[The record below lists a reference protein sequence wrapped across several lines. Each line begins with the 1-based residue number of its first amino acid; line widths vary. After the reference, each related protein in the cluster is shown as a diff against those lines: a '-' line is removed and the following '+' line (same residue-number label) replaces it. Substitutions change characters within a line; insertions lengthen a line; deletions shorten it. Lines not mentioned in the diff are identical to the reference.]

1 MITLISK
8 CSAGKWLAWLVA
20 AILTLTAMQAIA
32 QGAAT
37 VIYKQGEA
45 FIERAGGFAPISVGA
60 SVPEGALLKTG
71 DTGHLYL
78 RLADDGFFVLRPK
91 TTARIALYKPV
102 PSNPEQSEFQLELV
116 NGVARAVTGK
126 VAEQAKRRFR
136 FNTPVAAIGVKGTD
150 FVVSTTAEVTYISV
164 NSGAVVASPFTT
176 SCTRTSLG
184 ACSSADASTLSASSD
199 LLLAVSTG
207 NLGVQTLDLKANPA
221 LRQFVPD
228 QTAPPLNNERPLTTS
243 RTNTYAPN
251 SIVVALVE
259 NPAVTAEVLKNSFIP
274 PETTR
279 TPSETTR
286 TPSETTMPISAQQI
300 YWGRWADVANLGKG
314 ADLGNFVKG
323 LEPIGI
329 SWPGYVVARNKDS
342 LAMPGAGVANFNL
355 NSFEAGV
362 YLGNN
367 PSSAI
372 AAQII
377 NPTLSVDFGNR
388 TFATQLSVAGGAY
401 KGDFVA
407 KGNVMSNGL
416 FEFDAGKS
424 NMAVMGGLAGNPADQ
439 AAYIFSGRIDANAMT
454 AGGTFWR
461 KAP

>member
-1 MITLISK
+1 MVLIFNQFS
-8 CSAGKWLAWLVA
+8 GRKWLAWLA
-20 AILTLTAMQAIA
+20 AAFLTLTAMQAIA
-32 QGAAT
+32 QGTAR
-37 VIYKQGEA
+37 VIYKQGET
-45 FIERAGGFAPISVGA
+45 FIERSGVFEPIAVGA

-71 DTGHLYL
+71 ETGHLYL

-150 FVVSTTAEVTYISV
+150 FVVSTTADLTYISV
-164 NSGAVVASPFTT
+164 NSGAVVASQFTT
-176 SCTRTSLG
+176 SCTRTGLG
-184 ACSSADASTLSASSD
+184 ACSSADASTLSASAD
-199 LLLAVSTG
+199 LLLAISKG
-207 NLGVQTLDLKANPA
+207 DQGVQTLDLKANPA

-228 QTAPPLNNERPLTTS
+228 QTAPPLSNERPLTTS
-243 RTNTYAPN
+243 RTNTSPQ
-251 SIVVALVE
+251 SSTVVALGE
-259 NPAVTAEVLKNSFIP
+259 NPAATAEVLKAEVLKNSFIS
-274 PETTR
+274 
-279 TPSETTR
+279 SETTR
-286 TPSETTMPISAQQI
+286 PVSAQQI
-300 YWGRWADVANLGKG
+300 YWGRWADVASLDKG
-314 ADLGNFVKG
+314 VDLGNFVKD

-329 SWPGYVVARNKDS
+329 SWPAYVVARNNDS
-342 LAMPGAGVANFNL
+342 LVMPGAGVANFSL
-355 NSFEAGV
+355 NTFEAGV

-372 AAQII
+372 AAQIT

-407 KGNVMSNGL
+407 KGTVMPTGL

-424 NMAVMGGLAGNPADQ
+424 NMVVIGGLAGNPADQ

>member
-1 MITLISK
+1 MILTTNQRS
-8 CSAGKWLAWLVA
+8 GQKWLAWLA
-20 AILTLTAMQAIA
+20 AAFLSLLAMQALA
-32 QGAAT
+32 QGAARVMYT
-37 VIYKQGEA
+37 QGET
-45 FIERAGGFAPISVGA
+45 FIERAGVFEPIAVGA

-102 PSNPEQSEFQLELV
+102 AAQPEKSEFQLELV
-116 NGVARAVTGK
+116 NGVARAITGK
-126 VAEQAKRRFR
+126 VAEQAKQRFR

-150 FVVSTTAEVTYISV
+150 FVVSTTADVTYISV
-164 NSGAVVASPFTT
+164 NSGAVVASQFTT
-176 SCTRTSLG
+176 NCTRTGLG
-184 ACSSADASTLSASSD
+184 ACSSAAASTLSASAD
-199 LLLAVSTG
+199 LLLAISTG
-207 NLGVQTLDLKANPA
+207 NVGVQTLDLKANPA
-221 LRQFVPD
+221 LRQFAPD
-228 QTAPPLNNERPLTTS
+228 QSAPPLSNERPLTTS
-243 RTNTYAPN
+243 RTSTNALSST
-251 SIVVALVE
+251 VVVLGD
-259 NPAVTAEVLKNSFIP
+259 NPAATAEVLKSSLTP
-274 PETTR
+274 PTKAISPEV
-279 TPSETTR
+279 
-286 TPSETTMPISAQQI
+286 SAQQI

-314 ADLGNFVKG
+314 VDLGNFVKG

-329 SWPGYVVARNKDS
+329 SWPGYVVARDKDS
-342 LAMPGAGVANFNL
+342 LVMPGAGVANFNL

-367 PSSAI
+367 PGSAI
-372 AAQII
+372 AAQIT

-401 KGDFVA
+401 KGYFVA
-407 KGNVMSNGL
+407 KGTVLPTGG

-424 NMAVMGGLAGNPADQ
+424 NMTVMGGLAGNPADQ

>member
-1 MITLISK
+1 MILMTNKFSER
-8 CSAGKWLAWLVA
+8 KWLAWLVGA
-20 AILTLTAMQAIA
+20 FLTLTAMQAIA
-32 QGAAT
+32 QGAAR
-37 VIYKQGEA
+37 VIYKQGET
-45 FIERAGGFAPISVGA
+45 FIERSGVFEPIAVGA

-102 PSNPEQSEFQLELV
+102 PSNPEQSQFQLELV

-150 FVVSTTAEVTYISV
+150 FVVSTTADVTYISV
-164 NSGAVVASPFTT
+164 NSGAVVASQFTT
-176 SCTRTSLG
+176 SCTRTGLG
-184 ACSSADASTLSASSD
+184 ACSSADASTLSASAD
-199 LLLAVSTG
+199 LLLAISKG
-207 NLGVQTLDLKANPA
+207 DQGVQTLDLKANPA

-228 QTAPPLNNERPLTTS
+228 QTAPPLSNERPLTTS
-243 RTNTYAPN
+243 RTNTSPQ
-251 SIVVALVE
+251 SSTVVALGE
-259 NPAVTAEVLKNSFIP
+259 NPAATAEVLKAEVLKNSFIS
-274 PETTR
+274 
-279 TPSETTR
+279 SETTS
-286 TPSETTMPISAQQI
+286 PVSAQQI

-314 ADLGNFVKG
+314 VDLGNFVKG

-329 SWPGYVVARNKDS
+329 SWPAYVVARNNDS
-342 LAMPGAGVANFNL
+342 LVMPGAGVANFSL
-355 NSFEAGV
+355 NTFEAGV

-372 AAQII
+372 AAQIT
-377 NPTLSVDFGNR
+377 NPSLSVDFGNR

-407 KGNVMSNGL
+407 KGTVMPTGL

-424 NMAVMGGLAGNPADQ
+424 NMVVIGGLAGNPADQ

>member
-1 MITLISK
+1 MILMTNK
-8 CSAGKWLAWLVA
+8 CSERKWLAWLVGA
-20 AILTLTAMQAIA
+20 FLTLTAMQAIA
-32 QGAAT
+32 QGAAR
-37 VIYKQGEA
+37 VIYKQGET
-45 FIERAGGFAPISVGA
+45 FIERSGVFEPIAMGA

-71 DTGHLYL
+71 ETGHLYL

-102 PSNPEQSEFQLELV
+102 PSNPEQSQFQLELV

-126 VAEQAKRRFR
+126 VSEQAKRRFR

-150 FVVSTTAEVTYISV
+150 FVVSTTADVTYISV
-164 NSGAVVASPFTT
+164 NSGAVVASQFTT
-176 SCTRTSLG
+176 SCTRTGLG
-184 ACSSADASTLSASSD
+184 ACSSADASTLSASAD
-199 LLLAVSTG
+199 LLLAISKG
-207 NLGVQTLDLKANPA
+207 DQGVQTLDLKANPA

-228 QTAPPLNNERPLTTS
+228 QTAPPLSNERPLTTS
-243 RTNTYAPN
+243 RTNTSPQ
-251 SIVVALVE
+251 SSTVVALGE
-259 NPAVTAEVLKNSFIP
+259 NPAATAEVLKAEVLKNSFIS
-274 PETTR
+274 
-279 TPSETTR
+279 SETTR
-286 TPSETTMPISAQQI
+286 PVSAQQI

-314 ADLGNFVKG
+314 VDLGNFVKD

-329 SWPGYVVARNKDS
+329 SWPAYVVARNKDT
-342 LAMPGAGVANFNL
+342 LVMPGAGVANFNL

-372 AAQII
+372 AAQIT

-407 KGNVMSNGL
+407 KGTVMPTGL

-424 NMAVMGGLAGNPADQ
+424 NMTVMGGLAGNPADQ

>member
-1 MITLISK
+1 MILMTNK
-8 CSAGKWLAWLVA
+8 CSERKWLAWLVGA
-20 AILTLTAMQAIA
+20 FLTLTAIQAIA
-32 QGAAT
+32 QGAAR
-37 VIYKQGEA
+37 VIFKQGET
-45 FIERAGGFAPISVGA
+45 FIERSGVFEPIAVGA

-71 DTGHLYL
+71 ETGHLYL

-91 TTARIALYKPV
+91 TTARIALYMPV
-102 PSNPEQSEFQLELV
+102 PSTPEQSQFQLELV

-150 FVVSTTAEVTYISV
+150 FVVSTTADLTYISV
-164 NSGAVVASPFTT
+164 NSGAVVASQFTT
-176 SCTRTSLG
+176 SCTRTGLG
-184 ACSSADASTLSASSD
+184 ACSSADASTLSASAD
-199 LLLAVSTG
+199 LLLAISKG
-207 NLGVQTLDLKANPA
+207 DQGVQTLDLKANPA

-228 QTAPPLNNERPLTTS
+228 QTAPPLSNERPLTTS
-243 RTNTYAPN
+243 RTNTSPQ
-251 SIVVALVE
+251 SSTVVALGE
-259 NPAVTAEVLKNSFIP
+259 NPAATAEVLKAEVLKNSFIS
-274 PETTR
+274 
-279 TPSETTR
+279 SETTS
-286 TPSETTMPISAQQI
+286 PVSAQQI

-314 ADLGNFVKG
+314 VDLGNFVKG

-329 SWPGYVVARNKDS
+329 SWPAYVVARNNDS
-342 LAMPGAGVANFNL
+342 LVMPGAGVANFSL
-355 NSFEAGV
+355 NTFEAGV

-372 AAQII
+372 AAQIT

-407 KGNVMSNGL
+407 KGTVMPTGL

-424 NMAVMGGLAGNPADQ
+424 NMVVIGGLAGNPADQ
-439 AAYIFSGRIDANAMT
+439 AAYIFSGRIDVNAMT

>member
-1 MITLISK
+1 MILMTNK
-8 CSAGKWLAWLVA
+8 CSERKWLAWLVGA
-20 AILTLTAMQAIA
+20 FLTLTAMQAIA
-32 QGAAT
+32 QGAAS
-37 VIYKQGEA
+37 VIYKQGET
-45 FIERAGGFAPISVGA
+45 FIERSGVFEPIAVGA

-102 PSNPEQSEFQLELV
+102 PSNPEQSQFQLELV

-150 FVVSTTAEVTYISV
+150 FVVSTTADLTYISV
-164 NSGAVVASPFTT
+164 NSGAVVASQFTT
-176 SCTRTSLG
+176 SCTRTGLG
-184 ACSSADASTLSASSD
+184 ACSSADASTLSASAD
-199 LLLAVSTG
+199 LLLAISKG
-207 NLGVQTLDLKANPA
+207 DQGVQTLDLKANPA

-228 QTAPPLNNERPLTTS
+228 QTAPPLSNERPLTTS
-243 RTNTYAPN
+243 RTNTSPQ
-251 SIVVALVE
+251 SSTVVALGE
-259 NPAVTAEVLKNSFIP
+259 NPAATAEVLKAEVLKNSFIS
-274 PETTR
+274 
-279 TPSETTR
+279 SETTS
-286 TPSETTMPISAQQI
+286 PVSAQQI

-314 ADLGNFVKG
+314 VDLGNFVKG

-329 SWPGYVVARNKDS
+329 SWPAYVVARNNDS
-342 LAMPGAGVANFNL
+342 LVMPGAGVANFSL
-355 NSFEAGV
+355 NTFEAGV

-372 AAQII
+372 AAQIT

-407 KGNVMSNGL
+407 KGTVMPTGL

-424 NMAVMGGLAGNPADQ
+424 NMVVIGGLAGNPADQ

>member
-1 MITLISK
+1 MTNK
-8 CSAGKWLAWLVA
+8 CSERKWLVWLA
-20 AILTLTAMQAIA
+20 GAFLTLTAMQAIA
-32 QGAAT
+32 QGAAR
-37 VIYKQGEA
+37 VIYKQGET
-45 FIERAGGFAPISVGA
+45 FIERSGVFEPIAVGA

-71 DTGHLYL
+71 ETGHLYL

-102 PSNPEQSEFQLELV
+102 PSNPEQSQFQLELV

-126 VAEQAKRRFR
+126 VAEQAKQRFR

-150 FVVSTTAEVTYISV
+150 FVVSTTADLTYISV
-164 NSGAVVASPFTT
+164 NSGAVVASQFTT
-176 SCTRTSLG
+176 SCTRTGLG
-184 ACSSADASTLSASSD
+184 ACSSADASTLSASAD
-199 LLLAVSTG
+199 LLLAISKG
-207 NLGVQTLDLKANPA
+207 DQGVQTLDLKANPA

-228 QTAPPLNNERPLTTS
+228 QTAPPLSNERPLTTS
-243 RTNTYAPN
+243 RTNTSPQ
-251 SIVVALVE
+251 SSTVVALGE
-259 NPAVTAEVLKNSFIP
+259 NPAATAEVLKAEVLKNSFIS
-274 PETTR
+274 
-279 TPSETTR
+279 SETTS
-286 TPSETTMPISAQQI
+286 PVSAQQI

-314 ADLGNFVKG
+314 VDLGNFVKG

-329 SWPGYVVARNKDS
+329 SWPAYVVARNNDS
-342 LAMPGAGVANFNL
+342 LVMPGAGVANFSL
-355 NSFEAGV
+355 NTFEAGV

-372 AAQII
+372 AAQIT

-407 KGNVMSNGL
+407 KGTVMPTGL

-424 NMAVMGGLAGNPADQ
+424 NMVVIGGLAGNPADQ

>member
-1 MITLISK
+1 MITIINK
-8 CSAGKWLAWLVA
+8 CSEGKWLAWLVGA
-20 AILTLTAMQAIA
+20 FLTLTAMQAIA

-45 FIERAGGFAPISVGA
+45 FIERAGGFVPISLGA

-164 NSGAVVASPFTT
+164 NSGAVVVSPFTT
-176 SCTRTSLG
+176 SCTRTGLG
-184 ACSSADASTLSASSD
+184 ACSSADASTLSASAD
-199 LLLAVSTG
+199 LLLAISTG

-243 RTNTYAPN
+243 RKNTYAPN
-251 SIVVALVE
+251 STVVALGE
-259 NPAVTAEVLKNSFIP
+259 NPALTAEVMKNSFIP
-274 PETTR
+274 PEK
-279 TPSETTR
+279 
-286 TPSETTMPISAQQI
+286 TMPISAQQI

-314 ADLGNFVKG
+314 VDLGNFVKG

-329 SWPGYVVARNKDS
+329 SWPAYVVARNNDS
-342 LAMPGAGVANFNL
+342 LVMPGAGVANFSL
-355 NSFEAGV
+355 STFEAGV

-367 PSSAI
+367 PRSAI
-372 AAQII
+372 AAQIT
-377 NPTLSVDFGNR
+377 NPMLSVDFGKR
-388 TFATQLSVAGGAY
+388 TFTTQLSVAGGTY
-401 KGDFVA
+401 KGDFFA
-407 KGNVMSNGL
+407 KGTVMPAGL

-424 NMAVMGGLAGNPADQ
+424 NMTVMGGLAGNPADQ

>member
-1 MITLISK
+1 MILITNQFS
-8 CSAGKWLAWLVA
+8 GRKWLAWLA
-20 AILTLTAMQAIA
+20 AAFLTLTAMQALA
-32 QGAAT
+32 QGAARVMYT
-37 VIYKQGEA
+37 QGET
-45 FIERAGGFAPISVGA
+45 FIERAGVFELIAVGA

-102 PSNPEQSEFQLELV
+102 AAQPEKSEFQLELV
-116 NGVARAVTGK
+116 NGVARAITGK
-126 VAEQAKRRFR
+126 VAEQAKQRFR

-150 FVVSTTAEVTYISV
+150 FVVSTTADVTYISV
-164 NSGAVVASPFTT
+164 NSGAVVASQFTT
-176 SCTRTSLG
+176 NCTRTGLG
-184 ACSSADASTLSASSD
+184 ACSSAAASTLSASAD
-199 LLLAVSTG
+199 LLLAISTG
-207 NLGVQTLDLKANPA
+207 NVGVQTLDLKTNPA

-228 QTAPPLNNERPLTTS
+228 QTAPPLSNERPLTTS
-243 RTNTYAPN
+243 RTSTNALIST
-251 SIVVALVE
+251 VVVLGE
-259 NPAVTAEVLKNSFIP
+259 NPAATADVLKSSLV
-274 PETTR
+274 
-279 TPSETTR
+279 PSEATKTV
-286 TPSETTMPISAQQI
+286 SAQQI
-300 YWGRWADVANLGKG
+300 HWGRWADVANLGKG
-314 ADLGNFVKG
+314 VDLGNFVKG

-329 SWPGYVVARNKDS
+329 SWPSYVVARDKDS
-342 LAMPGAGVANFNL
+342 LVMPGAGMANFNL

-367 PSSAI
+367 PGSAI
-372 AAQII
+372 AAQIT

-401 KGDFVA
+401 KGYFVA
-407 KGNVMSNGL
+407 KGTVLPTGG

-424 NMAVMGGLAGNPADQ
+424 NMTVMGGLAGNPADQ

>member
-1 MITLISK
+1 MILMTNK
-8 CSAGKWLAWLVA
+8 CSERKWLAWLVGA
-20 AILTLTAMQAIA
+20 FLTLTAMQAIA
-32 QGAAT
+32 QGAAR
-37 VIYKQGEA
+37 VIYKQGET
-45 FIERAGGFAPISVGA
+45 FIERSGVFEPIAVGA

-71 DTGHLYL
+71 ETGHLYL

-102 PSNPEQSEFQLELV
+102 PSNPEQSQFQLELV

-150 FVVSTTAEVTYISV
+150 FVVSTTADLTYISV
-164 NSGAVVASPFTT
+164 NSGAVVASQFTT
-176 SCTRTSLG
+176 SCTRTGLG
-184 ACSSADASTLSASSD
+184 ACSSADASTLSASAD
-199 LLLAVSTG
+199 LLLAISKG
-207 NLGVQTLDLKANPA
+207 DQGVQTLDLKANPA
-221 LRQFVPD
+221 LRQFLPD
-228 QTAPPLNNERPLTTS
+228 QTAPPLSNERPLTTS
-243 RTNTYAPN
+243 RTNTSPQ
-251 SIVVALVE
+251 SSTVVALGE
-259 NPAVTAEVLKNSFIP
+259 NPAATAEVLKAEVLKNSFIS
-274 PETTR
+274 
-279 TPSETTR
+279 SETTS
-286 TPSETTMPISAQQI
+286 PVSAQQI

-314 ADLGNFVKG
+314 VDLGNFVKG

-329 SWPGYVVARNKDS
+329 SWPAYVVARNNDS
-342 LAMPGAGVANFNL
+342 LVMPGAGVANFSL
-355 NSFEAGV
+355 NTFEAGV

-372 AAQII
+372 TAQIT

-407 KGNVMSNGL
+407 KGTVMPTGL

-424 NMAVMGGLAGNPADQ
+424 NMVVIGGLAGNPADQ

>member
-1 MITLISK
+1 MILMTNK
-8 CSAGKWLAWLVA
+8 CSERKWLAWLVGA
-20 AILTLTAMQAIA
+20 FLTLTAMQAIA
-32 QGAAT
+32 QGAAR
-37 VIYKQGEA
+37 VIYKQGET
-45 FIERAGGFAPISVGA
+45 FIERSGVFEPIAVGA

-102 PSNPEQSEFQLELV
+102 PSNPEQSQFQLELV

-150 FVVSTTAEVTYISV
+150 FVVSTTADLTYISV
-164 NSGAVVASPFTT
+164 NSGAVVASQFTT
-176 SCTRTSLG
+176 SCTRTGLG
-184 ACSSADASTLSASSD
+184 ACSSADASTLSASAD
-199 LLLAVSTG
+199 LLLAISKG
-207 NLGVQTLDLKANPA
+207 DQGVQTLDLKANPA

-228 QTAPPLNNERPLTTS
+228 QTAPPLSNERPLTTS
-243 RTNTYAPN
+243 RTNTSPQ
-251 SIVVALVE
+251 SSTVVALGE
-259 NPAVTAEVLKNSFIP
+259 NPAATAEVLKAEVLKNSFIS
-274 PETTR
+274 
-279 TPSETTR
+279 SETTS
-286 TPSETTMPISAQQI
+286 PVSAQQI

-314 ADLGNFVKG
+314 VDLASFVKG

-329 SWPGYVVARNKDS
+329 SWPSYVVARDKDS
-342 LAMPGAGVANFNL
+342 LVMPGAGVANFNL

-367 PSSAI
+367 PSSVI
-372 AAQII
+372 AAQIT

-407 KGNVMSNGL
+407 KGTVMPTGL

-424 NMAVMGGLAGNPADQ
+424 NMVVIGGLAGNPADQ

>member
-1 MITLISK
+1 MILMTNKFSER
-8 CSAGKWLAWLVA
+8 KWLAWLVGA
-20 AILTLTAMQAIA
+20 FLTLTAMQAIA
-32 QGAAT
+32 QGAAR
-37 VIYKQGEA
+37 VIYKQGET
-45 FIERAGGFAPISVGA
+45 FIERSGVFEPIAVGA

-102 PSNPEQSEFQLELV
+102 PSNPEQSQFQLELV

-150 FVVSTTAEVTYISV
+150 FVVSTTADLTYISV
-164 NSGAVVASPFTT
+164 NSGAVVASQFTT
-176 SCTRTSLG
+176 SCTRTGLG
-184 ACSSADASTLSASSD
+184 ACSSADASTLSASAD
-199 LLLAVSTG
+199 LLLAISTG

-228 QTAPPLNNERPLTTS
+228 QTAPPLSNERPLTTS
-243 RTNTYAPN
+243 RTNTSPQ
-251 SIVVALVE
+251 SSTVVALGE
-259 NPAVTAEVLKNSFIP
+259 NPAATAEVLKAEVLKNSFIS
-274 PETTR
+274 
-279 TPSETTR
+279 SETTS
-286 TPSETTMPISAQQI
+286 PVSAQQI

-314 ADLGNFVKG
+314 VDLGNFVKG

-329 SWPGYVVARNKDS
+329 SWPAYVVARNNDS
-342 LAMPGAGVANFNL
+342 LVMPGAGVANFSL
-355 NSFEAGV
+355 NTFEAGV

-372 AAQII
+372 AAQIT

-407 KGNVMSNGL
+407 KGTVMPTGL
-416 FEFDAGKS
+416 FEFDVGKS
-424 NMAVMGGLAGNPADQ
+424 NMVVIGGLAGNPADQ

>member
-1 MITLISK
+1 MILMTNK
-8 CSAGKWLAWLVA
+8 CSERKWLAWLVGA
-20 AILTLTAMQAIA
+20 FLTLTAMQAIA
-32 QGAAT
+32 QGAAR
-37 VIYKQGEA
+37 VIYKQGET
-45 FIERAGGFAPISVGA
+45 FIERSGVFEPIAVGA

-71 DTGHLYL
+71 ETGHLYL

-102 PSNPEQSEFQLELV
+102 PSNPEQSQFQLELV

-150 FVVSTTAEVTYISV
+150 FVVSTTADLTYISV
-164 NSGAVVASPFTT
+164 NSGAVVASQFTT
-176 SCTRTSLG
+176 SCTRTGLG
-184 ACSSADASTLSASSD
+184 ACSSADASTLSASAD
-199 LLLAVSTG
+199 LLLAISKG
-207 NLGVQTLDLKANPA
+207 DQGVQTLDLKANPA

-228 QTAPPLNNERPLTTS
+228 QTAPPLSNERPLTTS
-243 RTNTYAPN
+243 RTNTSPQ
-251 SIVVALVE
+251 SSTFVALGE
-259 NPAVTAEVLKNSFIP
+259 NPAATAEVLKAEVLKNSFIS
-274 PETTR
+274 
-279 TPSETTR
+279 SETTS
-286 TPSETTMPISAQQI
+286 PVSAQQI

-314 ADLGNFVKG
+314 VDLGNFVKG

-329 SWPGYVVARNKDS
+329 SWPAYVVARNNDS
-342 LAMPGAGVANFNL
+342 LVMPGAGVANFSL
-355 NSFEAGV
+355 NTFEAGV

-372 AAQII
+372 AAQIT

-407 KGNVMSNGL
+407 KGTVMPTGL

-424 NMAVMGGLAGNPADQ
+424 NMVVIGGLAGNPADQ

>member
-1 MITLISK
+1 MILMTNKFSER
-8 CSAGKWLAWLVA
+8 KWLAWLVGA
-20 AILTLTAMQAIA
+20 FLTLTAMQAIA
-32 QGAAT
+32 QGAAR
-37 VIYKQGEA
+37 VIYKQGET
-45 FIERAGGFAPISVGA
+45 FIERSGVFEPIAVGA

-102 PSNPEQSEFQLELV
+102 PSNPEQSQFQLELV

-150 FVVSTTAEVTYISV
+150 FVVSTTADLTYISV
-164 NSGAVVASPFTT
+164 NSGAVVASQFTT
-176 SCTRTSLG
+176 SCTRTGLG
-184 ACSSADASTLSASSD
+184 ACSSADASTLSASAD
-199 LLLAVSTG
+199 LLLAISKG
-207 NLGVQTLDLKANPA
+207 DQGVQTLDLKANPA

-228 QTAPPLNNERPLTTS
+228 QTAPPLSNERPLTTS
-243 RTNTYAPN
+243 RTNTSPQ
-251 SIVVALVE
+251 SSTVVALGE
-259 NPAVTAEVLKNSFIP
+259 NPAATAEVLKAEVLKNSFIS
-274 PETTR
+274 
-279 TPSETTR
+279 SETTS
-286 TPSETTMPISAQQI
+286 PVSAQQI

-314 ADLGNFVKG
+314 VDLGNFVKG

-329 SWPGYVVARNKDS
+329 SWPAYVVARNNDS
-342 LAMPGAGVANFNL
+342 LVMPGAGVANFSL
-355 NSFEAGV
+355 NTFEAGV

-372 AAQII
+372 AAQIT

-407 KGNVMSNGL
+407 KGTVMPTGL

-424 NMAVMGGLAGNPADQ
+424 NMVVIGGLAGNPADQ